1 MKNLFLLFCSFC
13 LFIGFSQNEYPQNIF
28 RNPMDLPMILSGNFG
43 ELRHGHFHS
52 GLDIKT
58 PSEGQKI
65 YSIFNGFVSRIK
77 IATNGYGKAIY
88 ITHPNGFTS
97 VYAHL
102 QKFSPK
108 IEEYVKK
115 NQYKKES
122 FEIEL
127 YSQKTDLPIEL
138 GEIIAFSGNTG
149 GSSGPH
155 LHFEIRDTK
164 TQKTINP
171 ELFGYK
177 IQDKIPPQINNLFV
191 YPLSETTLIRGEN
204 KRQKINFH
212 KQGKNQF
219 LSDRIQ
225 VSGKVGIGIQVL
237 DKKDLAK
244 NSYGIYKI
252 SVFENNS
259 EIFSYKFD
267 ELSFA
272 ENHYINRFTDYSAY
286 VELFSKVQ
294 LLYKKQ
300 NNKLSIYKEMQTDG
314 GLEIQEG
321 EKRSV
326 WIVVQDFNGNKT
338 ELEVLL
344 EGKKIDSNK
353 TLISEKKGLPFV
365 FTRENIYETA
375 HFLVNFPAN
384 SFYENDYIL
393 VSEEEKKLKIEPLT
407 LALSKSFE
415 IKAKNNSFSE
425 KEVEKVFL
433 SRIHPKS
440 KKNIYHKTQYK
451 ENFFIAKTQSMG
463 EFILVKDSISP
474 SISPMN
480 FTDKINTKNLA
491 QIQIK
496 IQDDLSGIGSYRAEI
511 DGKWVLAEYEPK
523 KNMLFIEASEVFKYS
538 ENPEKLRIKVTDKV
552 NNLTEV
558 LYQFNGN

>member
-1 MKNLFLLFCSFC
+1 MKKLFLLFFGFC
-13 LFIGFSQNEYPQNIF
+13 FFVGLSQNEYPQNIF

-127 YSQKTDLPIEL
+127 FPENTELPVEL
-138 GEIIAFSGNTG
+138 GEVIALSGNTG

-155 LHFEIRDTK
+155 LHFEIRDSK

-191 YPLSETTLIRGEN
+191 YPLSENTFIRGEN
-204 KRQKINFH
+204 KRQKINFN

-219 LSDRIQ
+219 LSDKIQ
-225 VSGKVGIGIQVL
+225 AIGKVGIGIQVL

-244 NSYGIYKI
+244 NTYGVYKV
-252 SVFENNS
+252 SVFEENK
-259 EIFSYKFD
+259 EIFSYVFD
-267 ELSFA
+267 ELNFS
-272 ENHYINRFTDYSAY
+272 ENHFINRFTDYPAY
-286 VELFSKVQ
+286 VEFFSRVH
-294 LLYKKQ
+294 LLYKKP
-300 NNKLSIYKEMQTDG
+300 NNKLSIYKNLQTDG
-314 GLEIQEG
+314 VFELQEG
-321 EKRSV
+321 EQRSV
-326 WIVVQDFNGNKT
+326 WVVVEDFNGNKT
-338 ELEVLL
+338 ELQVLL
-344 EGKKIDSNK
+344 EGKKIENK
-353 TLISEKKGLPFV
+353 NSSVVEKKGIPFV
-365 FTRENIYETA
+365 FSRENLYETPN
-375 HFLVNFPAN
+375 FLVTFPAN
-384 SFYENDYIL
+384 VFYEDDYIF
-393 VSEEEKKLKIEPLT
+393 VSEEGGNLKIEPLT

-415 IKAKNNSFSE
+415 VKAKNNSFSQE
-425 KEVEKVFL
+425 EVKKVFL
-433 SRIHPKS
+433 SRIHPKT
-440 KKNIYHKTQYK
+440 KKNIYHKTWYK
-451 ENFFIAKTQSMG
+451 ENFFIAKTQSLG
-463 EFILVKDSISP
+463 EFTLVKDSVAP

-480 FTDKINTKNLA
+480 FTQKINPKKN

-496 IQDDLSGIGSYRAEI
+496 IQDDLAGIGSYRAEI

-523 KNMLFIEASEVFKYS
+523 KNLLFIEASEFLKNT
-538 ENPEKLRIKVTDKV
+538 ENPKVLQLKITDKV
-552 NNLTEV
+552 GNSAEV
-558 LYQFNGN
+558 SYEFE